1 MRLDIL
7 IIHLQQGKLQ
17 SAIGDVDL
25 DRFLPMLSMVDQEK
39 HQSTIPSLNY
49 NQPKLFWIFR
59 NMDFKQWS
67 TASCPQV
74 LWLSGPPECDIH
86 QVSSYIVDQEKNR
99 ASKTQYFVLYFFCS
113 TAARKKLISVIFI
126 HTLLDQIVRCSPAN
140 KRILIVRRF
149 LHSLLEGAFKNER
162 TPNWESRDFNEKDSP
177 DANIKKILK
186 APANE
191 LWAALEAVL
200 GDDEQRGLS
209 VVVDGLDKVEHQQDE
224 LIEGVRS
231 FVKHLQQRT
240 SKVKIL
246 LTSRPLAK
254 IKDLFN
260 GLPWIEHDRERKGPS
275 LPRTLSLNWANNE
288 ERVLS

>member
-1 MRLDIL
+1 M
-7 IIHLQQGKLQ
+7 LQ
-17 SAIGDVDL
+17 SAIDNVDL
-25 DRFLPMLSMVDQEK
+25 DRFLPVLSVVDQEK
-39 HQSTIPSLNY
+39 HQSKIPSLNY
-49 NQPKLFWIFR
+49 DQPKWFWIFR
-59 NMDFKQWS
+59 NMDFRQWS

-99 ASKTQYFVLYFFCS
+99 TSKTQYFVLYFFCS
-113 TAARKKLISVIFI
+113 TAARKEPIIVIFI
-126 HTLLDQIVRCSPAN
+126 HTLLNQIVRCSPAN

-149 LHSLLEGAFKNER
+149 LHSLLEGAFKNGR
-162 TPNWESRDFNEKDSP
+162 TPNWESRDFNERDSP

-209 VVVDGLDKVEHQQDE
+209 VVVDGLDKVEHRRGE
-224 LIEGVRS
+224 LIGGVCA

-240 SKVKIL
+240 SRVKIL
-246 LTSRPLAK
+246 LTSRPLAE
-254 IKDLFN
+254 IKDLFD
-260 GLPWIEHDRERKGPS
+260 GLPCIEHDRERKGSSAPCPDS
-275 LPRTLSLNWANNE
+275 KLD
-288 ERVLS
+288 